1 LLDTDGMTLLLM
13 NVTVDCDVEPGQ
25 VARWWSN
32 ALAARIDGDWGT
44 AARIALSGDGAP
56 RLLFMQVPESKHVK
70 NRVHL
75 DLLADD
81 RDVEEARLVELGA
94 TVVARHDESDESWI
108 VMRDPYGNE
117 FCLN

>member
-1 LLDTDGMTLLLM
+1 MGMTLSLM

-25 VARWWSN
+25 VARWWST
-32 ALAARIDGDWGT
+32 ALAARVDGEWGT
-44 AARIALSGDGAP
+44 AARVQLPGDGAP
-56 RLLFMQVPESKHVK
+56 RLLFIQVPEPKRGK

-75 DLLADD
+75 DLLSDD
-81 RDVEEARLVELGA
+81 RDAEEARLVELGA
-94 TVVARHDESDESWI
+94 TVVARQVEGDESWI